1 MEQKLKERLEV
12 VKSFFVKHRTLIIF
26 LVALI
31 IIFYG
36 MYIRTLNWPLLQGKW
51 LSDPDAHLV
60 LRYAQTVLDS
70 GSLPAV
76 DNFRYYPIGFEDP
89 FSEFG
94 FISYFLVYL
103 YRFFSIFDS
112 SVTLAST
119 VIAFPTFTFG
129 IAMIFFFL
137 FVKRVFNWKVALLSS
152 AFLIVL
158 PQFLFRTMSGVS
170 DKEALAVLF
179 IFMSMYFFVASWQA
193 KKIYKNI
200 LFGALSGIS
209 TGITG
214 LISGLVTFLFFIYAA
229 YALIIM
235 FYDRFEKKDFLSY
248 VSWFLSNIFV
258 LLLFTNKYN
267 LATLSFSFTSGLM
280 ILVFIMAL
288 FDFFVFKTDLIKL
301 KIKDKIEHRMPL
313 GLASI
318 IGTFVIVVILTS
330 IAFGPLFIPDKIAD
344 LVYDAQNPLQN
355 RWARTV
361 AESHQPYLVDWF
373 GAFGGQIGVI
383 LMLAGACIMFFFIFY
398 NAKKSRIKFLFVF
411 IIFLLG
417 LLFTRY
423 SSSGILNGESGLA
436 RILFVL
442 SIAGFVIFMGWYYI
456 RLFYRDKDEYQR
468 LSNIE
473 RGLVFVVV
481 WFVVSALAGRTAIR
495 LLFVLSPPASVAL
508 SYLFIRVGELIA
520 PRIKSVA
527 LRFATFVIIGLVAFS
542 FLSNFARGT
551 VFQATY
557 TGPIYNTQWQAAGAW
572 AKENTKPGEVFV
584 HWWDYGYLVQTG
596 FERPTVTDGGN
607 AAGSW
612 NFFVGRYVLT
622 AQNEK
627 EALEFMKSHDVSYFL
642 VVSDEIGKYPA
653 FSSIGS
659 DETYDRYSYI
669 PVFSMD
675 TSQTQ
680 ETRNQTIY
688 VYRGGFGLDE
698 DFIYQGK
705 LYPAG
710 QAGIGAVLLP
720 VSQQGNNTVLGQPS
734 VILGYNNAQLQV
746 PLECVFIDGRGEVNF
761 ADKSG
766 LKGCLRIIPV
776 FNGQGGLENPIGAGF
791 YVSERVRRTLF
802 AQLYLFG
809 GNSENFE
816 VAYSDEGSGA
826 PLAIFSGRV
835 IGPLKIWKVKYPPD
849 IKANPV
855 YVSTAYPNP
864 NVTKIDPRY

>member
-1 MEQKLKERLEV
+1 MDDKLKQRL
-12 VKSFFVKHRTLIIF
+12 SDISAFFVKHKRIFIF
-26 LVALI
+26 LVAIFI
-31 IIFYG
+31 IIFG
-36 MYIRTLNWPLLQGKW
+36 MYIRTLNWPLLDGKW

-60 LRYAQTVLDS
+60 LRYAQTVLDTD
-70 GSLPAV
+70 GLPAV
-76 DNFRYYPIGFEDP
+76 DNMRYYPIGFEDP
-89 FSEFG
+89 SSEFG

-112 SVTLAST
+112 SVTLTST
-119 VIAFPTFTFG
+119 VISYPVFTFC

-137 FVKRVFNWKVALLSS
+137 FVRRVFNWKVALLSS

-170 DKEALAVLF
+170 DKEALAIVF
-179 IFMSMYFFVASWQA
+179 IFMSMYFFVASWQS
-193 KKIYKNI
+193 KKSYKNI
-200 LFGALSGIS
+200 LFGALAGVS

-248 VSWFLSNIFV
+248 VSWFLATIIV
-258 LLLFTNKYN
+258 LLLFSDRYD

-288 FDFFVFKTDLIKL
+288 FDFVVFKTNLVRL
-301 KIKDKIEHRMPL
+301 KIKDKIQHKMPL

-318 IGTFVIVVILTS
+318 IGTFIIVFILTS

-373 GAFGGQIGVI
+373 GAFGGQIGVYLI
-383 LMLAGACIMFFFIFY
+383 LAGACLMFYFIFY
-398 NAKKSRIKFLFVF
+398 NIRKTRIKFLVAFVL
-411 IIFLLG
+411 FLLG

-423 SSSGILNGESGLA
+423 SSSGILNGESGLS
-436 RILFVL
+436 RLLFVI
-442 SIAGFVIFMGWYYI
+442 SIAGFVIFMGYYYI
-456 RLFYRDKDEYQR
+456 RLFYRDREEHHKMSHVD
-468 LSNIE
+468 
-473 RGLVFVVV
+473 RGLIFVVV
-481 WFVVSALAGRTAIR
+481 LFVVSALAGRTAIR
-495 LLFVLSPPASVAL
+495 LLFVLSPVAAVAL
-508 SYLFIRVGELIA
+508 SYLFIKTAEIIS
-520 PRIKSVA
+520 PKIKSIA
-527 LRFATFVIIGLVAFS
+527 LRIATFVIIGLIAFS
-542 FLSNFARGT
+542 FFSNFSRST
-551 VFQATY
+551 TLQATF
-557 TGPIYNTQWQAAGAW
+557 TGPIYNTQWQSAGAW
-572 AKENTKPGEVFV
+572 AKQNTNPGDVFV

-622 AQNEK
+622 AQNEE

-642 VVSDEIGKYPA
+642 AVSDEIGKYPA

-669 PVFSMD
+669 PVFSLD
-675 TSQTQ
+675 PSQTQ

-710 QAGIGAVLLP
+710 QAGVGAVLLP
-720 VSQQGNNTVLGQPS
+720 VSQQGNNTVVGQPS
-734 VILGYNNAQLQV
+734 VIIGYNNAQAQV
-746 PLECVFIDGRGEVNF
+746 PLDCVFIDGRGEVNF
-761 ADKSG
+761 PNKDG

-776 FNGQGGLENPIGAGF
+776 FDGQGQLENPIGAGL

-809 GNSENFE
+809 KESKNFE
-816 VAYSDEGSGA
+816 VAYSDDETGA
-826 PLAIFSGRV
+826 PLAIFSGRL
-835 IGPLKIWKVKYPPD
+835 IGPLKIWRVNYPPN

-855 YVSTAYPNP
+855 YVSTSYPNP
-864 NVTKIDPRY
+864 NVTKIDQRY